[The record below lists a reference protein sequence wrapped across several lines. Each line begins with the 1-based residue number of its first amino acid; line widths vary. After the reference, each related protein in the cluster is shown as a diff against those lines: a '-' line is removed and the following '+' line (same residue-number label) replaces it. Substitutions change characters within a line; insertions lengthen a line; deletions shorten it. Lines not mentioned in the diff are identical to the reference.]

1 MSLRH
6 DLDSAVGYLDGGLI
20 VNCVRP
26 MSDAGCPSFCASHG
40 IFRQVRVIEVRKD
53 FKIDRPQHAVAICG
67 RLPAIKVL
75 PDEPVW
81 SGRN

>member
-1 MSLRH
+1 MPLGH
-6 DLDSAVGYLDGGLI
+6 DFDSAVGYLDGGLVI
-20 VNCVRP
+20 NRVRP
-26 MSDAGCPSFCASHG
+26 MSDPGCPPFRVGQG

-53 FKIDRPQHAVAICG
+53 FKIDQPQHAVAICG

-75 PDEPVW
+75 PDEPVR